1 VKKVIQGFILLD
13 GEDAYKRSKEMLSKR
28 YGDPFTV
35 ASAFT
40 KKIEAWPQIAPAIAQ
55 A

>member
-13 GEDAYKRSKEMLSKR
+13 GEDAYKRSKMLSKR

-35 ASAFT
+35 ASAFP